1 MEADLTTT
9 TTTPEIKKGI
19 AAADIHAIHAKAVE
33 LGKLALKMTTAA
45 GSGHPSSAL
54 ALSHIIVELMYRR
67 MRYDLH
73 DPWNPGNDRLVL
85 SVGHAVPIVYAAYAD
100 LAGVVGKS
108 PAEARS
114 LTIRDVETFRELDS
128 VLDGHPNPAEGFP
141 FFDAATGS
149 LGQGLSVAAGLA
161 AAARLDCIDKRIYCI
176 VGDGESREGQIWEAA
191 DFAVDHHLSKL
202 CAIFSCNGHG
212 QAGPVSAQQSADAL
226 AAKLAAFHWKVFRAD
241 GHDPRSLSTAFD
253 HAEAAHQPAAIVAT
267 TVKGWGVELMLG
279 KNYHGKPC
287 TEAELPQ
294 AIDQLEAT
302 GARLAAGASG
312 VLPSPP
318 PAVKVPAQ
326 AKPRT
331 IFLPS
336 FSEAMKREGLQGALD
351 KKKYSTRG
359 AYGVAL
365 AALGHADG
373 RIVSL
378 DADVSNSTYAD
389 RFAKQFAARFFECKI
404 AEQNMVSAAAGMAA
418 GGQIPF
424 ASSFGK
430 FLARAADQID
440 MAAISR
446 ANIKLVGSHCGVSL
460 AADGPSQMAVSD
472 MGYVRTLTH
481 ADNGRGDVACHL
493 FHPSDAVSAYRLC
506 ELMANIDGMCYLRT
520 HRPDAPFLYSFD
532 EKFEVRGCKQL
543 REGGDLTLVGSG
555 FILHTALAA
564 ADELAKSK
572 ISCNVFDAYT
582 LPLDSGPILAA
593 AQRAKGI
600 VLCVEDNYVGGVSGE
615 IAEAAA
621 EIGEIRV
628 VSLTANRIPKSAK
641 TPEEVFAYVGVG
653 LEQIVA
659 KTRSLAGR

>member
-1 MEADLTTT
+1 MTTA
-9 TTTPEIKKGI
+9 TTTPESKKGTPQTESN
-19 AAADIHAIHAKAVE
+19 AIHAKAVE
-33 LGKLALKMTTAA
+33 LGKLALKMTAAA

-54 ALSHIIVELMYRR
+54 ALAHIVVELMYRR
-67 MRYDLH
+67 MRYDVQN
-73 DPWNPGNDRLVL
+73 PWNPGNDRLVL

-100 LAGVVGKS
+100 LGGVVGKS
-108 PAEARS
+108 QADARTLS
-114 LTIRDVETFRELDS
+114 VEDLASFRELDS

-176 VGDGESREGQIWEAA
+176 VGDGESREGQVWEAA
-191 DFAVDHHLSKL
+191 DFIVDQKLNKL

-226 AAKLAAFHWKVFRAD
+226 TAKLTAFGWKVFRAD
-241 GHDPRSLSTAFD
+241 GHDPRSIATALD
-253 HAEAAHQPAAIVAT
+253 HAEATPQPAAIVAT
-267 TVKGWGVELMLG
+267 TVKGWGVDLMVG
-279 KNYHGKPC
+279 KNYHGKPLVD
-287 TEAELPQ
+287 AELHK
-294 AIDQLEAT
+294 ALEQLEAT
-302 GARLAAGASG
+302 GARLTSG
-312 VLPSPP
+312 TVGTLPP
-318 PAVKVPAQ
+318 PPPPVKVPAQ
-326 AKPRT
+326 AKART
-331 IFLPS
+331 IALPK
-336 FSEAMKREGLQGALD
+336 FDEAMKREGLQSALE

-365 AALGHADG
+365 AALGHADP

-404 AEQNMVSAAAGMAA
+404 AEQNMVSAASGFAA
-418 GGQIPF
+418 GGLIPF

-472 MGYVRTLTH
+472 VGYVRTLAH
-481 ADNGRGDVACHL
+481 IANGRSDTACHL

-520 HRPDAPFLYSFD
+520 HRPDANFLYSLD
-532 EKFEVRGCKQL
+532 ETFALRGCKQL

-555 FILHTALAA
+555 FILHSVLAA
-564 ADELAKSK
+564 ADELARQK
-572 ISCNVFDAYT
+572 IKCNVFDAYT
-582 LPLDSGPILAA
+582 LPLDAGPILKAA
-593 AQRAKGI
+593 RKARGRI
-600 VLCVEDNYVGGVSGE
+600 LCVEDNYVGGSGSE

-621 EIGEIRV
+621 IEGDVRV
-628 VSLTANRIPKSAK
+628 ITMTPQRIPKSAK
-641 TPEEVFAYVGVG
+641 TADEVFAYVGVG
-653 LEQIVA
+653 VEQIVA
-659 KTRSLAGR
+659 KARSLAAH

>member
-1 MEADLTTT
+1 M
-9 TTTPEIKKGI
+9 TPETKKGTSPAEI
-19 AAADIHAIHAKAVE
+19 NAIHAKAVE
-33 LGKLALKMTTAA
+33 LGKLSLKMTAAA

-54 ALSHIIVELMYRR
+54 ALSHIVVELMYRR
-67 MRYDLH
+67 MRYDLR

-100 LAGVVGKS
+100 LGGVVGKNKS
-108 PAEARS
+108 DARS
-114 LTIRDVETFRELDS
+114 LTIEDLETFRELAS

-176 VGDGESREGQIWEAA
+176 VGDGEAREGQVWEAA
-191 DFAVDHHLSKL
+191 DFVVDHHLSKL
-202 CAIFSCNGHG
+202 CAVFSCNGHG
-212 QAGPVSAQQSADAL
+212 QAGPTSAQQSADAL
-226 AAKLAAFHWKVFRAD
+226 AAKLTAFQWKVFRAD
-241 GHDPRSLSTAFD
+241 GHDPRSLASAFD
-253 HAEAAHQPAAIVAT
+253 HAETTHQPAAIVAT
-267 TVKGWGVELMLG
+267 TVKGWGVDLMVG
-279 KNYHGKPC
+279 KNYHGKPL
-287 TEAELPQ
+287 ADSELQQ
-294 AIDQLEAT
+294 ATDQLEAT
-302 GARLAAGASG
+302 GARLSSG
-312 VLPSPP
+312 PVGTLPGPPSP
-318 PAVKVPAQ
+318 VKVPAQ
-326 AKPRT
+326 AKHRE
-331 IFLPS
+331 ISLPT
-336 FSEAMKREGLQGALD
+336 FEEAMKREGLQAALE

-365 AALGHADG
+365 AALGHADT

-404 AEQNMVSAAAGMAA
+404 AEQNMVSAAAGLAA

-472 MGYVRTLTH
+472 VGYVRTLTH
-481 ADNGRGDVACHL
+481 VDNGRGDVACHL

-520 HRPDAPFLYSFD
+520 HRPDARFLYSFD

-543 REGGDLTLVGSG
+543 RKGGDLTLVGSG
-555 FILHTALAA
+555 YILHNVLAA
-564 ADELAKSK
+564 TEELAREK

-582 LPLDSGPILAA
+582 LPLDAGPILNAA
-593 AQRAKGI
+593 RQSKGMI
-600 VLCVEDNYVGGVSGE
+600 LCVEDNYVGGVGSE

-621 EIGEIRV
+621 VKGDIRV
-628 VSLTANRIPKSAK
+628 VSMTAGRIPKSAK
-641 TPEEVFAYVGVG
+641 TAEEVFAYVGVG

-659 KTRSLAGR
+659 QARSLAGR

>member
-1 MEADLTTT
+1 MEADLTIATT
-9 TTTPEIKKGI
+9 SPETKKGTSQAEI
-19 AAADIHAIHAKAVE
+19 NAIHAKAVE
-33 LGKLALKMTTAA
+33 LGKLALKMTAAA

-54 ALSHIIVELMYRR
+54 ALSHIVVELMYRR

-73 DPWNPGNDRLVL
+73 DPWNPGNDRFVL

-100 LAGVVGKS
+100 LGGVVGKS
-108 PAEARS
+108 KADSRP
-114 LTIRDVETFRELDS
+114 LTLEDLDTFRELVS

-161 AAARLDCIDKRIYCI
+161 AAARLDCIDKRIYCLI
-176 VGDGESREGQIWEAA
+176 GDGESREGQVWEAA
-191 DFAVDHHLSKL
+191 DFVVDHHLGKL

-226 AAKLAAFHWKVFRAD
+226 AAKLTAFQWKVFRAD
-241 GHDPRSLSTAFD
+241 GHDPRSIASALD
-253 HAEAAHQPAAIVAT
+253 HAEATHQPAAIVAT
-267 TVKGWGVELMLG
+267 TVKGWGVDLMVG
-279 KNYHGKPC
+279 KNYHGKPLAD
-287 TEAELPQ
+287 AELQ
-294 AIDQLEAT
+294 KALDQLDAT
-302 GARLAAGASG
+302 GARLTSG
-312 VLPSPP
+312 TVGMLPGPP
-318 PAVKVPAQ
+318 PPVRVPAQ
-326 AKPRT
+326 AKSRT
-331 IFLPS
+331 ISLPA
-336 FSEAMKREGLQGALD
+336 FDEAMRREGLQAALE

-365 AALGHADG
+365 AALGQADP

-404 AEQNMVSAAAGMAA
+404 AEQNMVSAAAGFAA
-418 GGQIPF
+418 GGLIPF

-472 MGYVRTLTH
+472 VGYVRTLTH
-481 ADNGRGDVACHL
+481 VDNGRGEVACRL

-520 HRPDAPFLYSFD
+520 HRPDANFLYSFS
-532 EKFEVRGCKQL
+532 EKFELRGCKQL

-555 FILHTALAA
+555 YVLHNVLAA
-564 ADELAKSK
+564 TEKLASQK

-582 LPLDSGPILAA
+582 LPLDAGPILNAA
-593 AQRAKGI
+593 RKSKGLI
-600 VLCVEDNYVGGVSGE
+600 LCVEDNYVGGVGSE
-615 IAEAAA
+615 IAESAAA
-621 EIGEIRV
+621 QGEIRV
-628 VSLTANRIPKSAK
+628 VSMTADRIPKSAK
-641 TPEEVFAYVGVG
+641 TAEEVFTYVGVG
-653 LEQIVA
+653 LEQIAA
-659 KTRSLAGR
+659 KARSLAGR

>member
-1 MEADLTTT
+1 MTIT
-9 TTTPEIKKGI
+9 TTTPETKKGMS
-19 AAADIHAIHAKAVE
+19 AGDVHAIHAKAVE

-54 ALSHIIVELMYRR
+54 ALGHLVIELMYRR

-100 LAGVVGKS
+100 LGGVVGKT
-108 PAEARS
+108 PKEARP
-114 LTIRDVETFRELDS
+114 LKVRDLETFRELDS

-191 DFAVDHHLSKL
+191 DFIVDHHLSKL

-226 AAKLAAFHWKVFRAD
+226 AAKLTAFQWKVFRAD
-241 GHDPRSLSTAFD
+241 GHDPRSIAAAFD

-267 TVKGWGVELMLG
+267 TVKGWGVDLMLG

-287 TEAELPQ
+287 TEAELSL
-294 AIDQLEAT
+294 AIEQLEVT
-302 GARLAAGASG
+302 GARLAAGATS
-312 VLPSPP
+312 VLPGPP

-326 AKPRT
+326 AKPRA
-331 IFLPS
+331 ISLPS
-336 FSEAMKREGLQGALD
+336 FGEAMKREGLQAALE
-351 KKKYSTRG
+351 KRKYSTRG

-373 RIVSL
+373 RVVSL

-404 AEQNMVSAAAGMAA
+404 AEQNMVSAAAGFAA

-472 MGYVRTLTH
+472 VGYVRTLTH
-481 ADNGRGDVACHL
+481 VDNGRGDIACHL

-520 HRPDAPFLYSFD
+520 HRPDAPFLYSFE
-532 EKFEVRGCKQL
+532 EKFELRGSKQL

-555 FILHTALAA
+555 FILHNVLAA
-564 ADELAKSK
+564 ADELAKKK
-572 ISCNVFDAYT
+572 IACNVFDAYT
-582 LPLDSGPILAA
+582 LPLDAEPILNAA
-593 AQRAKGI
+593 RKSKGI
-600 VLCVEDNYVGGVSGE
+600 ILCVEDNYVGGVGSE

-621 EIGEIRV
+621 ANGEIRV
-628 VSLTANRIPKSAK
+628 ISMNASRIPKSAK
-641 TPEEVFAYVGVG
+641 TPDEVFAYVGVG

-659 KTRSLAGR
+659 RARSLMGC